1 MKKIISALTALFIT
15 GMSVVTA
22 SAEALSENNEWLYSL
37 YPDDTAGITSGAPA
51 VLKYGGNVVVP
62 AEIEGH
68 TVIEIG
74 DRSFTGETGLF
85 TVTIPET
92 VVAVGDY
99 AFENCYGLNR
109 VDFCYDFNSASGG
122 TRYIREGAFSN
133 CFGLQEVY
141 LSADIAAIGDY
152 AFANCSALS
161 AMLIPYGTESIGKEA
176 FSGCPALATVVLPV
190 TLKELGD
197 DVFEGCPP
205 HMMIYYEGTVDEW
218 RQIKKDESEFDNI
231 AVTFAL
237 SELPDYEPYEESNGF
252 FYKIKSDKTV
262 SLTEYAGTEKN
273 VVIPSEIEG
282 YPVSVIA
289 DNCFETRNDIIS
301 VEIPD
306 TVREIGEKAFWYCRS
321 LEMITLNEGLEI
333 IGENAFKNCEKLESI
348 TLPSTVREIGDNA
361 FEDCTELK
369 EIIIPDSVETIGNR
383 AFGDCVSLEK
393 IALGKGIRKM
403 GEYCFANCEEI
414 TNAEIPDGITVVE
427 ASLFHN
433 CKKLDYV
440 VIPDSVEVIRGN
452 AFFGCYKL
460 ERTLYKGSETEWKD
474 IDIGIN
480 NRRLK
485 DSIIIYNYDPAT
497 YKPAGPEVAIIL
509 CCIAALVPVVVAVI
523 FIIRRKRVCPDC
535 GKKIEDNSKFCGG
548 CGREL

>member
-1 MKKIISALTALFIT
+1 MKRLIKIMACILSVIFFTISAGAYSVTSHEVRDENGDIVNHEGKHFSYFIKDDGTALIT
-15 GMSVVTA
+15 DFTDTIVMGKLVVPTLINGFVVTEIKA
-22 SAEALSENNEWLYSL
+22 YSFGHVEAMTSL
-37 YPDDTAGITSGAPA
+37 
-51 VLKYGGNVVVP
+51 
-62 AEIEGH
+62 
-68 TVIEIG
+68 
-74 DRSFTGETGLF
+74 
-85 TVTIPET
+85 TIPGSVTYVGKGAFQNCRDLET
-92 VVAVGDY
+92 VVI
-99 AFENCYGLNR
+99 ER
-109 VDFCYDFNSASGG
+109 
-122 TRYIREGAFSN
+122 
-133 CFGLQEVY
+133 
-141 LSADIAAIGDY
+141 
-152 AFANCSALS
+152 
-161 AMLIPYGTESIGKEA
+161 GTEILDERVFAGCEVLSSIIIPDSITEFGA
-176 FSGCPALATVVLPV
+176 GI
-190 TLKELGD
+190 
-197 DVFEGCPP
+197 FEGCPP
-205 HMMIYYEGTVDEW
+205 HMMIYYEGSSDEW
-218 RQIKKDESEFDNI
+218 YKIKKDESEFANI

-237 SELPDYEPYEESNGF
+237 SELPDYEPYNESNGF
-252 FYKIKSDKTV
+252 SYKIKSDKTV
-262 SLTEYAGTEKN
+262 SLIEYTGAEKN

-289 DNCFETRNDIIS
+289 DSCFETRNDIIS

-321 LEMITLNEGLEI
+321 LEQVILHDGLEI
-333 IGENAFKNCEKLESI
+333 IGKNTFKNCEKLESI
-348 TLPSTVREIGDNA
+348 TLPSTVSEIGDNA
-361 FEDCTELK
+361 FEDCTALK

-383 AFGDCVSLEK
+383 AFGDCESLEK
-393 IALGKGIRKM
+393 ITLGKGIRKM

-433 CKKLDYV
+433 CKGLEYI

-480 NRRLK
+480 NLRLK

-497 YKPAGPEVAIIL
+497 YKPAGPEVAITL